1 MPKNNQEPPAGPEAQ
16 GQEIRQAAFIPN
28 TPQIPL
34 IVNLVNSGDKMTR
47 YRHMLDACMKVLDPA
62 DATLSAMVSEMMA
75 DAAQKS
81 RLGTLTPSQAVIGL
95 DDSKTYLFMLPAP
108 PRTPGATEL
117 KIKANQITLNLYE
130 TFSENDRLVRPTVR
144 EYYDVL
150 PTPGEVTIIGPGF
163 GTYKGWGVY
172 VDLSKVTREP
182 VRRLSDEEKAARAA
196 KAAETRAR
204 KAAQKKQQDQAPPE
218 QEDQAP
224 TADAETEAE

>member
-1 MPKNNQEPPAGPEAQ
+1 MPKNNQEPPAGQEASA
-16 GQEIRQAAFIPN
+16 QEIRQASFIPN

-34 IVNLVNSGDKMTR
+34 VVNLVNSGDKMTR

-62 DATLSAMVSEMMA
+62 DATLSAMVTEMMA
-75 DAAQKS
+75 EAAQKS
-81 RLGTLTPSQAVIGL
+81 KLGTLTPSQAIIGL
-95 DDSKTYLFMLPAP
+95 DDTKTYLFILPAP
-108 PRTPGATEL
+108 PRTPGATPL
-117 KIKANQITLNLYE
+117 KVKEGQITLNLYE
-130 TFSENDRLVRPTVR
+130 TFGANDRLVRSDVR

-150 PTPGEVTIIGPGF
+150 PTPGEVTVIGPDF

-182 VRRLSDEEKAARAA
+182 ISRLSDEE

-204 KAAQKKQQDQAPPE
+204 KAAQKKEQNQAPPE

-224 TADAETEAE
+224 AAEPEQTED